1 MKRFKN
7 ILLPSLLVFL
17 FFFLFS
23 TPSALAA
30 LQNPLGAGTT
40 PATIIGR
47 IIKAVLG
54 LSGIIALLMFVYG
67 GVLYMLDM
75 GEGAR
80 MKKGKDAIKNAVIGL
95 IIIFTSYT
103 LVDVVLQALGQ

>member
-1 MKRFKN
+1 MKRIKQI
-7 ILLPSLLVFL
+7 ILSSFL
-17 FFFLFS
+17 FFLFS
-23 TPSALAA
+23 APSALAA
-30 LQNPLGAGTT
+30 LQNPLGTGTT

-103 LVDVVLQALGQ
+103 LVDVVLLALGQK

>member
-1 MKRFKN
+1 MKHIKY
-7 ILLPSLLVFL
+7 ILLSGLL
-17 FFFLFS
+17 FFLVS
-23 TPSALAA
+23 APSALAA
-30 LQNPLGAGTT
+30 LQNPLGQGTT
-40 PATIIGR
+40 VATMIGR
-47 IIKAVLG
+47 LIKAVLG
-54 LSGIIALLMFVYG
+54 LSGVIALLMFVYG

-80 MKKGKDAIKNAVIGL
+80 MKKGKEAIKNAVVGL